1 MKKGAEKWAHTQKGV
16 TFTLDELNA
25 FLENEWADLLLATF
39 LDKNLQQDFQQLA
52 RYVAE
57 ETPEKVV
64 LLLEK
69 LKENRSNRETFLYL
83 EESARAVLLKHQ
95 QSRPVKM
102 NLLSKELEVFFSLL
116 LLYAADRDPRVVEF
130 DLTKEK
136 RKPKRRAATDNDSA
150 SAAVAAALKTTKI

>member
-1 MKKGAEKWAHTQKGV
+1 M
-16 TFTLDELNA
+16 
-25 FLENEWADLLLATF
+25 
-39 LDKNLQQDFQQLA
+39 
-52 RYVAE
+52 AE

-64 LLLEK
+64 PLLD
-69 LKENRSNRETFLYL
+69 L
-83 EESARAVLLKHQ
+83 EEAASAFLLKRQ